1 MTKIIGG
8 TVLDTNLAPIASC
21 PIEIELIQAQGF
33 VVIGKYSLTPKMSV
47 QTSAAGTWTATVVEN
62 DSITPSGTL
71 YRITEKIPSAH
82 GGSKNYIIQVL
93 TSLGGGTNQILD
105 LIVPSLSSVGSIN
118 TYLTKA
124 YADATYSTVGT
135 SVGPPGPTGP
145 AGGSGAAGY
154 IGVANRAALDALTPV
169 SNLLVIQTDRM
180 IAWIWNGTKYV
191 PFNDPVFTGSG
202 QRDANF
208 LAPSIGD
215 SYYQDVNT
223 IAEGPFYRNHAGQ
236 WRMPWNMPWGLI
248 TKEIYTASSAAVSTP
263 EVDVQISGVTVD
275 ISFTWIPNRNIL
287 VEFNGLTASTVTN
300 DIFIWKMCDPSNTQL
315 QQDTLMYN
323 GGNVTQRTIIP
334 YYVVGTGATQTFKL
348 REVRNSG
355 TGTGAL
361 IAGATFP
368 SYFTATDVGPS
379 GVPA

>member
-47 QTSAAGTWTATVVEN
+47 QTGPAGTWTATVVEN

-93 TSLGGGTNQILD
+93 TTLGGGTNQILD
-105 LIVPSLSSVGSIN
+105 LIVPSLSTVGTIN

-145 AGGSGAAGY
+145 PGASGAAGY

-191 PFNDPVFTGSG
+191 QFNDPVFTGSG
-202 QRDANF
+202 QRDANL

-223 IAEGPFYRNHAGQ
+223 VAEGPVYRNHAGQ
-236 WRMPWNMPWGLI
+236 WRFPWNMPWGEVFGAYAEI
-248 TKEIYTASSAAVSTP
+248 TVPSATFTTLADIAGLSITFTHVANRRIMLTAHGLCESSAAGDLIVINISDGTP
-263 EVDVQISGVTVD
+263 TQLDQ
-275 ISFTWIPNRNIL
+275 
-287 VEFNGLTASTVTN
+287 ASTYIGIAAVTHHWN
-300 DIFIWKMCDPSNTQL
+300 CA
-315 QQDTLMYN
+315 Y
-323 GGNVTQRTIIP
+323 RTA
-334 YYVVGTGATQTFKL
+334 GTGSSQTFK
-348 REVRNSG
+348 VRGQRALG
-355 TGTGAL
+355 TGNGKVT
-361 IAGATFP
+361 AGASFKA
-368 SYFTATDVGPS
+368 YIQAVDIGPS

>member
-8 TVLDTNLAPIASC
+8 TVLDTNLQPIGSC

-47 QTSAAGTWTATVVEN
+47 QTGPAGTWTATVVEN

-71 YRITEKIPSAH
+71 YKVTEKIPSAH

-93 TSLGGGTNQILD
+93 TTLGGGTNQILD
-105 LIVPSLSSVGSIN
+105 LIVPALSTVGTVN

-124 YADATYSTVGT
+124 YADATYSPVGT

-145 AGGSGAAGY
+145 TGGSGAAGY

-191 PFNDPVFTGSG
+191 QFNDPVFTGSG
-202 QRDANF
+202 QRDANL

-215 SYYQDVNT
+215 EYYSDLNT
-223 IAEGPFYRNHAGQ
+223 VAEGPFYRNHAGQ
-236 WRMPWNMPWGLI
+236 WRQPWNMPWGEVVSGYA
-248 TKEIYTASSAAVSTP
+248 EISANSANFTTT
-263 EVDVQISGVTVD
+263 EVDIAGVTITFTHVANRRIFLRILGLCESTVAGDAIIFKMTDGANVQVAQDTVQITVANATTKL
-275 ISFTWIPNRNIL
+275 FMEKR
-287 VEFNGLTASTVTN
+287 TA
-300 DIFIWKMCDPSNTQL
+300 
-315 QQDTLMYN
+315 
-323 GGNVTQRTIIP
+323 
-334 YYVVGTGATQTFKL
+334 GTGSSQTFKL
-348 REVRNSG
+348 RALRAIG
-355 TGTGAL
+355 TGTCRVT
-361 IAGATFP
+361 AGAVFLC
-368 SYFTATDVGPS
+368 FIQAVDIGPS
-379 GVPA
+379 GAPA